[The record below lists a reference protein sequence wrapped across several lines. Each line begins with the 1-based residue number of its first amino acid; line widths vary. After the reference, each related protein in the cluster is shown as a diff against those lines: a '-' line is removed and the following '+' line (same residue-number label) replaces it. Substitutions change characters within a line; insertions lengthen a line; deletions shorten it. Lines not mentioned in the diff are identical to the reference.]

1 MNYRV
6 FIKYFPFI
14 LVVYHLVFAWF
25 AYDYVN
31 QNNGDA
37 VRYWFVGVDLSRS
50 SWFDFLYPG
59 TSTIYFLNYPL
70 VYYLNLSPL
79 LGCFLYSAWSGYGF
93 YRLGNLVKPY
103 LVRFNLF
110 SGSLLLLLVLPNA
123 HFWSSLIGKEAI
135 LFLPMVIL
143 AEGIYRGRYLG
154 LPMILSFLLI
164 AWIRPHLA
172 FVVLLAFVLAFL
184 WKSEAK
190 WKIKSLV
197 LGGILVLGGLVYF
210 LLGKVLGAP
219 EGLVRKVLDLY
230 TVHNSYLK
238 RTSSYVPMED
248 YVYPYKLFSFY
259 FRPLPFEKSGL
270 LYGIVSFENLL
281 VLIVFGLVV
290 YWILKLFP
298 WMKAGVFLAFVFLFL
313 LFHGSMYAFGYAN
326 YGLIIRTKSL
336 VLPFLVLLVME
347 VRGGSRKKY

>member
-1 MNYRV
+1 MEWLWV
-6 FIKYFPFI
+6 LSAWEFGEALFGSVQSFQWEFAFAFGIAQCSFLEFIDWEGSDS
-14 LVVYHLVFAWF
+14 LF
-25 AYDYVN
+25 AYGYF
-31 QNNGDA
+31 G
-37 VRYWFVGVDLSRS
+37 RRDLSGKVLRASDDFEFFIDCLDS
-50 SWFDFLYPG
+50 SSF
-59 TSTIYFLNYPL
+59 
-70 VYYLNLSPL
+70 
-79 LGCFLYSAWSGYGF
+79 GF
-93 YRLGNLVKPY
+93 
-103 LVRFNLF
+103 F
-110 SGSLLLLLVLPNA
+110 
-123 HFWSSLIGKEAI
+123 I
-135 LFLPMVIL
+135 
-143 AEGIYRGRYLG
+143 
-154 LPMILSFLLI
+154 
-164 AWIRPHLA
+164 
-172 FVVLLAFVLAFL
+172 LLAFVLAFL

-219 EGLVRKVLDLY
+219 EGLVQKVLDLY

-347 VRGGSRKKY
+347 VRGGPRKKY